1 MWLDCM
7 YLYWP
12 EVKMV
17 NMKSCFYCSC
27 RLADYQKAYA
37 KEKAANVAQYQKA
50 LAEQVHTMILINSIS
65 CINFHS

>member
-1 MWLDCM
+1 
-7 YLYWP
+7 
-12 EVKMV
+12 MV

-50 LAEQVHTMILINSIS
+50 LAEQVRTMILINSIS
-65 CINFHS
+65 CMNFHS

>member
-1 MWLDCM
+1 MW

-50 LAEQVHTMILINSIS
+50 LAEQVRTMIDSNQLYLMFKFS
-65 CINFHS
+65 

>member
-1 MWLDCM
+1 M

-50 LAEQVHTMILINSIS
+50 LAEQVRTMIDPNQLYLMFKFS
-65 CINFHS
+65 